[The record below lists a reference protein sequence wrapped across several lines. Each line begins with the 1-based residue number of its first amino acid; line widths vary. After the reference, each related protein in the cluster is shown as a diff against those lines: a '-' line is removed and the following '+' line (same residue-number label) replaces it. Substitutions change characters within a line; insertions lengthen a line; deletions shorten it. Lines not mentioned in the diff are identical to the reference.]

1 MTHVVTILKLAQILR
16 KVARTDMDVRSVNP
30 TLELRPEAFNRVH
43 TTAVRRGVLVL
54 VVADGDVIEA
64 EHIKATVAAKFVGRH
79 GRAGQH
85 MRLHK
90 GFHRRAVAAR
100 HNP

>member
-1 MTHVVTILKLAQILR
+1 
-16 KVARTDMDVRSVNP
+16 MDVRSVNP

-43 TTAVRRGVLVL
+43 TAAVRRGVLAL
-54 VVADGDVIEA
+54 VVANGDVIEA
-64 EHIKATVAAKFVGRH
+64 ERIEAAVATKFVGRH